1 MDFRISFLFVWDF
14 NTDFIGFQDFMYFSY
29 NSCIGYLSYN
39 QMCVHKWRH
48 PQGACR
54 SLCCKLFGRT
64 HAALCKSVI
73 GEDNA
78 NYSRPAANPNIEW
91 QTRTPRTTWEPAPN
105 MQHPNQHQT
114 QKKRRPVS
122 EKLKPPALADVHQNL
137 RPRPPGSMLRSRWLR
152 KVNFKNKPSTLTVG
166 ARGCNVASVTRK

>member
-1 MDFRISFLFVWDF
+1 
-14 NTDFIGFQDFMYFSY
+14 MYFSY

-54 SLCCKLFGRT
+54 SLCCKLLGRT
-64 HAALCKSVI
+64 HAALCKSDI
-73 GEDNA
+73 GVDNA

-91 QTRTPRTTWEPAPN
+91 QTQTPRTTWEPAPN

-114 QKKRRPVS
+114 QKTETGKCEIKAPCTSRRTPELEAPSPRVNV
-122 EKLKPPALADVHQNL
+122 EKQVAAKSNFQKT
-137 RPRPPGSMLRSRWLR
+137 SRQH
-152 KVNFKNKPSTLTVG
+152 
-166 ARGCNVASVTRK
+166 